1 MEYAQCPVSITALM
15 DVVAPTICR
24 STQMRRSR
32 AQVEMC
38 QLERDI
44 GVGLGWVVM
53 GLYYLYEKVQG
64 IRIDFHSK
72 PYIRVRSTRN

>member
-1 MEYAQCPVSITALM
+1 METAQCAVSIIALI
-15 DVVAPTICR
+15 DVVLPTICR

-32 AQVEMC
+32 AQVEMR

-44 GVGLGWVVM
+44 GVGLGWVIM

-64 IRIDFHSK
+64 VCIDFRSQPK
-72 PYIRVRSTRN
+72 IRV

>member
-1 MEYAQCPVSITALM
+1 MEYAQCPVSITALI
-15 DVVAPTICR
+15 DVVLPTICR

-32 AQVEMC
+32 AQVEMR

-44 GVGLGWVVM
+44 RVGLGWVVM

-64 IRIDFHSK
+64 VCIDFDSQPK
-72 PYIRVRSTRN
+72 IRV

>member
-1 MEYAQCPVSITALM
+1 MENAQCPVSTTALN
-15 DVVAPTICR
+15 DVVLPTICR

-38 QLERDI
+38 QLVRDI
-44 GVGLGWVVM
+44 RVGLGWVVV

-64 IRIDFHSK
+64 ISIDFHSE
-72 PYIRVRSTRN
+72 PYIRV